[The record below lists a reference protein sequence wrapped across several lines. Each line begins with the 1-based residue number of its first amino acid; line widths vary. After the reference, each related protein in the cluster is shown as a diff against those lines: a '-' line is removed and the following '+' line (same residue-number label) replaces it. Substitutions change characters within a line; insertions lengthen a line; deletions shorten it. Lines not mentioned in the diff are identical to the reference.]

1 MPATPAASLRPSLTI
16 QPLTLD
22 DVPTMCEIEAAAFAP
37 SPVGALIYPNGRG
50 PSTSDAMAYRFRKL
64 LNDPSKAFAYP
75 LKVVREDTGE
85 MVTFGVWIRP
95 LTAEERQVVKDK
107 AAAGPDPEAPVDE
120 AMDKEFMSAFR
131 KEMGASHERTMG
143 DRPHWY
149 LELLVTHP
157 RHQGIGAGGAIIR
170 WGLQKAREDKV
181 TAYLESS
188 AAGFKVYEHM
198 GFKTIGEVRVWDG
211 KAVLP
216 CMEWTPERL
225 QSE

>member
-1 MPATPAASLRPSLTI
+1 MPAIPADAVRPSLTI
-16 QPLTLD
+16 QPLTLE
-22 DVPTMCEIEAAAFAP
+22 DVPTMCEIEELAFAQ
-37 SPVGALIYPNGRG
+37 SPVAALMYPNGRG
-50 PSTSDAMAYRFRKL
+50 ASTPDSMAYRFRKV
-64 LNDPSKAFAYP
+64 LNDPSKAYAHP
-75 LKVVREDTGE
+75 LKVVRTDTGD

-95 LTAEERQVVKDK
+95 LTAEERQDVKNK
-107 AAAGPDPEAPVDE
+107 AAAGPDPEAPVDD

-131 KEMGASHERTMG
+131 REMAASHERTMG
-143 DRPHWY
+143 HRPHWY

-170 WGLQKAREDKV
+170 WGFDKAREDKV

-188 AAGFKVYEHM
+188 AAGFKLYEHM

-216 CMEWTPERL
+216 CMEWTPEGL
-225 QSE
+225 